1 MGIKEK
7 LTQLTNKN
15 KKVEDKL
22 ETISLDNKID
32 EFIEWYFKN
41 MVEGLYSDIGEYN
54 EPRRMRD
61 LIEKMAVWYEIK
73 YPEIEINRIMN
84 PDMKQITNINDI
96 MFKYNSYINDIFD
109 KDNDIECLEW
119 NNFFNYE
126 SFLKSLSWEEKW
138 MLSRNEYPNIVN
150 ILNNSKSYVP
160 HFHLDSNGIVL
171 LADDVDTLKTKD
183 DFVFCSED
191 FIGKHLCD
199 TLVILKE
206 HGVELEEKNEVEN
219 AIKNYEKRD
228 YLKEEFLNC
237 VMYRIIE
244 RGGNRIGP
252 RRGFLFAKEFKRNID
267 IPMQYGVDSTDPN
280 LRLFMNEYFKA
291 GGKSDLECFIGYFSR
306 TCDNDTVST
315 INMQELVKE
324 QKYDCKKLYTPEE
337 DELHEKFAI
346 AIQKNVNQKIKK
358 LVK

>member
-1 MGIKEK
+1 MLEGGFHMGIKEK

-138 MLSRNEYPNIVN
+138 MLSR
-150 ILNNSKSYVP
+150 
-160 HFHLDSNGIVL
+160 
-171 LADDVDTLKTKD
+171 
-183 DFVFCSED
+183 
-191 FIGKHLCD
+191 
-199 TLVILKE
+199 
-206 HGVELEEKNEVEN
+206 
-219 AIKNYEKRD
+219 
-228 YLKEEFLNC
+228 
-237 VMYRIIE
+237 
-244 RGGNRIGP
+244 
-252 RRGFLFAKEFKRNID
+252 
-267 IPMQYGVDSTDPN
+267 
-280 LRLFMNEYFKA
+280 
-291 GGKSDLECFIGYFSR
+291 
-306 TCDNDTVST
+306 
-315 INMQELVKE
+315 
-324 QKYDCKKLYTPEE
+324 
-337 DELHEKFAI
+337 
-346 AIQKNVNQKIKK
+346 
-358 LVK
+358 